1 MNQWQLSASS
11 HRGPRPEN
19 QDNYL
24 LIYPDGTCKYLMDEQ
39 EQVGR
44 IDGWQ
49 EGHVRVAVADG
60 MGGHQ
65 NGRAFAESVVL
76 ELQKI
81 PFQRESQ
88 ALRDALLGLHEQLF
102 EHYYRGS
109 RSPGSTLVMA
119 DITPEGVA
127 LIANIGDSRAYLL
140 DEASEQ
146 GAFAPKEG
154 QQLTYDQTQA
164 EFAWRDG
171 LITDEAYHRENQC
184 KGKIAQAL
192 GFGCSRL
199 VKNGKTST
207 MLRHTKELV
216 LDIDT
221 QHPDIL
227 KITLPTDKKLLLASD
242 GLWNRREAGDSGW
255 VLVDNITMIN
265 IIFRTLPDVSEFQK

>member
-1 MNQWQLSASS
+1 MSRWQLSACS

-24 LIYPDGTCKYLMDEQ
+24 LVYPNGTCKYLMDEQ
-39 EQVGR
+39 EQVGC

-49 EGHVRVAVADG
+49 EDHVRVAVVDG

-65 NGRAFAESVVL
+65 NGRVFAENVVL

-81 PFQRESQ
+81 PFQQKPQ
-88 ALRDALLGLHEQLF
+88 AMRDALLGLHEQLF

-119 DITPEGVA
+119 DISPEGIA

-140 DEASEQ
+140 DAASKLDSS
-146 GAFAPKEG
+146 APTTEG
-154 QQLTYDQTQA
+154 KQLTYDQTQT

-171 LITDEAYHRENQC
+171 LITDETYYRENQRR
-184 KGKIAQAL
+184 GKIAQAL

-199 VKNGKTST
+199 VKNGKTAT

-221 QHPDIL
+221 KHPDIL
-227 KITLPTDKKLLLASD
+227 KVSLPINKKLLLASD
-242 GLWNRREAGDSGW
+242 GLWNRRKAEDSGW
-255 VLVDNITMIN
+255 VLVDNVTML
-265 IIFRTLPDVSEFQK
+265 TSSSH